1 MDLVFGTSGFAKEL
15 DSFFYD
21 IQEANLHSYSPD
33 FFIGRDFIGQQI
45 SGVSIIS
52 EEDFKSRISIDTEAN
67 AFIAVGSPI
76 IKNKIFKMLAEY
88 KNLKFPTVI
97 HPKSSFDKRPGKV
110 SFGQGTIVCPGAV
123 ITTEIHIGDF
133 VLVYLNTTIGHE
145 TSIGD
150 FSTISPGA
158 NISGNVKIGKNVFIG
173 TGAMVLE
180 RLTICDDVI
189 IGAGAV
195 VNRSITEPGVYV
207 GVPAKKIK

>member
-15 DSFFYD
+15 AYFF
-21 IQEANLHSYSPD
+21 HSISLEGSEIYQPN

-45 SGVSIIS
+45 SGVPIIS
-52 EEDFKSRISIDTEAN
+52 EEDFKSRIATTQEAR
-67 AFIAVGSPI
+67 AFIAVGSPH
-76 IKNKIFKMLAEY
+76 IKTKIHGMLQPY
-88 KNLKFPTVI
+88 QQFQFPVI
-97 HPKSSFDKRPGKV
+97 VHPKASFDIRPGKV
-110 SFGQGTIVCPGAV
+110 KIGEGSILCPGAV
-123 ITTEIHIGDF
+123 LTTEIEIGRF

-145 TSIGD
+145 TQIGD
-150 FSTISPGA
+150 FSTLSPGA
-158 NISGNVKIGKNVFIG
+158 NISGNVKMGKRVFVG

-180 RLTICDDVI
+180 RLSICDDVV

>member
-21 IQEANLHSYSPD
+21 IQEAGLTSFKPD
-33 FFIGRDFIGQQI
+33 FFVGRDFIGQKI
-45 SGVSIIS
+45 SGIDIIS
-52 EEDFKSRISIDTEAN
+52 EDDFKTRFNQDITAN
-67 AFIAVGSPI
+67 AFIAVGSPQ
-76 IKNKIFKMLAEY
+76 IKNKIYMMLEAY
-88 KNLKFPTVI
+88 PNFNFPTVI
-97 HPKSSFDKRPGKV
+97 HPQSTFDKRPGKV
-110 SFGQGTIVCPGAV
+110 VFGRGTIVCPGAV
-123 ITTEIHIGDF
+123 ITTEITIGDF

-145 TSIGD
+145 TTIGD

-180 RLTICDDVI
+180 RLSICDDVV

-195 VNRSITEPGVYV
+195 VNKSITEPGLYV

>member
-21 IQEANLHSYSPD
+21 IQEAGLTSFKPD
-33 FFIGRDFIGQQI
+33 FFVGRDFIGQKI
-45 SGVSIIS
+45 SGIDIIS
-52 EEDFKSRISIDTEAN
+52 EEDFKLKVPSNQTAN

-76 IKNKIFKMLAEY
+76 IKNKIFGMLSQY
-88 KNLKFPTVI
+88 PNFIFPTVI

-110 SFGQGTIVCPGAV
+110 GIGKGSIICPGAV
-123 ITTEIHIGDF
+123 ITTEIVIGDF

-180 RLTICDDVI
+180 RLTICDDVV

-207 GVPAKKIK
+207 GVPTKRIK